1 MRAPLAVVVVLV
13 GCTRGDDVPAP
24 AIAALTPA
32 SGVAGDVVVI
42 SGSDFCQTPEVDD
55 EATCLHT
62 GAVAFGSVPATATA
76 WSDHEVQVGVP
87 EGLTVPVQVRVQVAG
102 RSSNG
107 ATLTPR

>member
-1 MRAPLAVVVVLV
+1 MRAPLALLVALV

-32 SGVAGDVVVI
+32 SGAAGDVVVI
-42 SGSDFCQTPEVDD
+42 SGSDFCQNPEPDD

-62 GAVAFGSVPATATA
+62 GTVAFGSVPATAAA
-76 WSDHEVQVGVP
+76 WSDHEIQVGVP
-87 EGLTVPVQVRVQVAG
+87 AGLTVPVQVRVQVAG

-107 ATLTPR
+107 ATFTPR